1 MSIDVFEFMKSIKPV
16 VIVHSRAFSH
26 RKVAND
32 IKRVRGGILASYN
45 DYYDTFGSSVIIV
58 STIDYIDIAMSSR
71 FIVPSAECTYY
82 GVAEGVPVVTP
93 IARDIVEKCRVV
105 TPSVFAREMVERS
118 GVRVDEVIPHAV
130 VLENPVSREVRWLRA
145 KTKKCNKVIGWIGA
159 NQVRKGLDI
168 VFKIAGLLND
178 YCFLVISGGGEIAVK
193 NVPRNVIFIDEVYRL
208 KSVSSLFEVIDV
220 FLSTSRSEGFGL
232 PVFEALAYGKPVV
245 APAIPVYREFGF
257 LREFLYRVS
266 GPRYVLYKNYM
277 WMQYWEPDVE
287 DAAKRI
293 EEMVNTR
300 VDDSIVREVRETLS
314 LELYRG
320 L

>member
-1 MSIDVFEFMKSIKPV
+1 MSLDVFEFMRSIKPV
-16 VIVHSRAFSH
+16 VIVHSRAYSH

-32 IKRVRGGILASYN
+32 VKRVRGGILASYN
-45 DYYDTFGSSVIIV
+45 DYYDTFGSSVIVV

-71 FIVPSAECTYY
+71 FIIPSSDCVYY
-82 GVAEGVPVVTP
+82 GVVEGIPVVTP
-93 IARDIVEKCRVV
+93 IAQEVIEKCRVV
-105 TPSVFAREMVERS
+105 TPSMFAKEMAERA
-118 GVRVDEVIPHAV
+118 GVGVDEVIPHAV
-130 VLENPVSREVRWLRA
+130 VLDEPVSKEVKWLRA
-145 KTKKCNKVIGWIGA
+145 KTKRCKKVVGWIGA
-159 NQVRKGLDI
+159 NQVRKGLDV
-168 VFKIAGLLND
+168 VFRIAELLND

-193 NVPRNVIFIDEVYRL
+193 SMPRNVVFIDEVYRL

-245 APAIPVYREFGF
+245 APAIPVYREFSFLKGF
-257 LREFLYRVS
+257 IYRVS

-277 WMQYWEPDVE
+277 WMQYWEPDVF

-314 LELYRG
+314 LELYRR

>member
-1 MSIDVFEFMKSIKPV
+1 MSMDVFEFMKSIKPV

-45 DYYDTFGSSVIIV
+45 DYYDTFGSSVIVV

-93 IARDIVEKCRVV
+93 IAQDVVEKCRVV
-105 TPSVFAREMVERS
+105 TPSRFAKEMVERS

-130 VLENPVSREVRWLRA
+130 VLENPVSKEVRWLRA

-168 VFKIAGLLND
+168 VFKIAWLLSD

-193 NVPRNVIFIDEVYRL
+193 KIPKNVIFIDEVYRL

-266 GPRYVLYKNYM
+266 GTRYVLYKNYM